1 MTVPLRSSE
10 KHFSKVHDFMKRFL
24 TTRFFIKVKFE
35 RTTRLK
41 LQKKKKKIKKIRA
54 IQNILRMKSSKTNIQ
69 NDNDLY
75 FF

>member
-41 LQKKKKKIKKIRA
+41 LQKKKKKK
-54 IQNILRMKSSKTNIQ
+54 NKSNSEHFEDEKFKNKYSK
-69 NDNDLY
+69 
-75 FF
+75 